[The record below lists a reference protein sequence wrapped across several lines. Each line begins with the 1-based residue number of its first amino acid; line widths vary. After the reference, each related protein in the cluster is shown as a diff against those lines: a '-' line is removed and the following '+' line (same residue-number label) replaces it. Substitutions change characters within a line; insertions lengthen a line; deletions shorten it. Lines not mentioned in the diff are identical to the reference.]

1 MGEPRTM
8 NAQPSYKKHD
18 PKGWCGDPKRGAAM
32 GRHSYHPEYEFPN
45 LVSVKL
51 TLRKISIDSG
61 GYDPN
66 GTYFGT
72 GFDPIYWYAN
82 EECTIDDVLRAPT
95 RTAAKQL
102 VRERYPH
109 AKFYR

>member
-1 MGEPRTM
+1 M

-45 LVSVKL
+45 PISVKL
-51 TLRKISIDSG
+51 TLRKIPIDSG

-66 GTYFGT
+66 GTYFGW
-72 GFDPIYWYAN
+72 GAPLYWYAN
-82 EECTIDDVLRAPT
+82 EEHGIDDMLRALS
-95 RTAAKQL
+95 REDAKQQI
-102 VRERYPH
+102 RERYPN
-109 AKFYR
+109 ARFFG